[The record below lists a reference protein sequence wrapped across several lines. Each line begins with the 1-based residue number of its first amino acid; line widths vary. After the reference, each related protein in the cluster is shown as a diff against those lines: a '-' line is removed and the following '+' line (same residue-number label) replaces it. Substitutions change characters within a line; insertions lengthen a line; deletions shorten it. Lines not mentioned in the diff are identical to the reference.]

1 MSDDFLKDLF
11 EITQDHQF
19 EFKEVYGFTFVFRT
33 TLTKFKEMITSAEIK
48 PVGIIYEEN
57 GEYYLA
63 PLDKVVDITAVVK
76 EFVKGESFR

>member
-1 MSDDFLKDLF
+1 MDIIIDIPKKENFGEDAPPINLEVSLKNR
-11 EITQDHQF
+11 IIS
-19 EFKEVYGFTFVFRT
+19 VFDGLGGSGST
-33 TLTKFKEMITSAEIK
+33 
-48 PVGIIYEEN
+48 IYEEN